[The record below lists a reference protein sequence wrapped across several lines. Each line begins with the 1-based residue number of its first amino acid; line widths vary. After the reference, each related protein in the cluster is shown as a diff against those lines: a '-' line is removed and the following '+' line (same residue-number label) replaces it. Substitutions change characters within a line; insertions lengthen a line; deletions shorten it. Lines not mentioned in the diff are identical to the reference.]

1 MRLIAASLLAMVAAM
16 PAAAQPAANAT
27 AAATYSERMT
37 PLAGL
42 VGEWR
47 GSGWILRPGGARE
60 TFTSHESVT
69 PRISG
74 NALLVEGRHQN
85 AAGAL
90 VHDAIAILVWD
101 QRGGGYRMRTQL
113 ATGMGG
119 DFPLEVRPSGFTWRI
134 DTPGGRIEYVA
145 EITADS
151 WIERGRQIAPDGR
164 STDFFEMTLHRA
176 L

>member
-1 MRLIAASLLAMVAAM
+1 M
-16 PAAAQPAANAT
+16 PATAQPAANAT
-27 AAATYSERMT
+27 AAASYSERIT

-47 GSGWILRPGGARE
+47 GSGWILRPSGSRE

-85 AAGAL
+85 SAGVL
-90 VHDAIAILVWD
+90 VHDAIALLVWD
-101 QRGGGYRMRTQL
+101 QRAGGYRMRTQL

-119 DFPLEVRPSGFTWRI
+119 DFPLEVRPGGFTWRI
-134 DTPGGRIEYVA
+134 ETPGGRIEYVA
-145 EITADS
+145 EFTADT
-151 WIERGRQIAPDGR
+151 WTERGRQIAPDGR
-164 STDFFEMTLHRA
+164 TTDFFEMNLQRA
-176 L
+176 R